1 MESTEIHD
9 GAINTTNSDVDNS
22 NSSSLNSVKNINA
35 NPFVYNKRKPTTT
48 PSIRSISIFKKP
60 LPLHVFYTFSEQMC
74 GQPVESSKIMQI
86 LKSGNG
92 RLSDLELSGRLFFMF
107 DNIAF
112 KRGIYLDVIRP
123 FMNDMARQYYR
134 PAYAFYAER
143 QMTSSSAF
151 IRFIQVIRHISKHTG
166 ILFIST
172 VKYEQSVSSKVYYVE
187 YKNVGEIE

>member
-1 MESTEIHD
+1 MEPTEIHEET
-9 GAINTTNSDVDNS
+9 INS
-22 NSSSLNSVKNINA
+22 NIDNNSSLNPVPVKNINA
-35 NPFVYNKRKPTTT
+35 NPFVYNKRKPITT

-92 RLSDLELSGRLFFMF
+92 RNSDLELSGRLFFMF
-107 DNIAF
+107 DGIAF
-112 KRGIYLDVIRP
+112 KRGIYLNVISP
-123 FMNDMARQYYR
+123 FMNDMATQYYR

-143 QMTSSSAF
+143 PMTSSSAF
-151 IRFIQVIRHISKHTG
+151 IRFMQVIRHISKHTG

-187 YKNVGEIE
+187 YKNVGEME

>member
-1 MESTEIHD
+1 MESTELDEDTI
-9 GAINTTNSDVDNS
+9 NS
-22 NSSSLNSVKNINA
+22 NIDNNSSLNPVPVKNMNT
-35 NPFVYNKRKPTTT
+35 NPFVYNKRKNITA

-86 LKSGNG
+86 LKSGNS

-107 DNIAF
+107 DSIAF
-112 KRGIYLDVIRP
+112 KRGIYLDIINP
-123 FMNDMARQYYR
+123 FMNIMACQYYR

-143 QMTSSSAF
+143 PMTSPSAF

-166 ILFIST
+166 LLFIST